1 MSDHIFAGLLTF
13 IAVGVIVVLTLIM
26 IYGPGWVVIA
36 VFGALS
42 VVVIAEL
49 YVLFLLI
56 TRSR

>member
-1 MSDHIFAGLLTF
+1 MSDHVFAGLLTF
-13 IAVGVIVVLTLIM
+13 IAVAVIVALIL
-26 IYGPGWVVIA
+26 ILAYGPGWGVIA

-56 TRSR
+56 VRSR